1 MSKVI
6 LKVTFVLVCIFF
18 TICFPAFAND
28 NDKTW
33 VAIRLYDGGQKL
45 MVEYYG
51 QIKNS
56 TLDSIVNHSISSGL
70 FKLESTC
77 WFDNDKH
84 IIPMQSLKDA
94 GKTYGYSNTT
104 FFRVDM
110 ITRIVQLDSLFVKKV
125 LEKSN

>member
-84 IIPMQSLKDA
+84 IIPNPYVIVCQMRESQILLALK
-94 GKTYGYSNTT
+94 
-104 FFRVDM
+104 V
-110 ITRIVQLDSLFVKKV
+110 I
-125 LEKSN
+125 